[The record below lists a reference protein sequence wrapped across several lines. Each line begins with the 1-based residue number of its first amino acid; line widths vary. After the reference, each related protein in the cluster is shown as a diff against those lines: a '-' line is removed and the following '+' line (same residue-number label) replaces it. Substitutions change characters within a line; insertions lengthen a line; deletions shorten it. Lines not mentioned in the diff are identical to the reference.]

1 MDGAIH
7 AATARQRGIRGI
19 HNGVRRHARNVS
31 GGQLQ
36 RFSGGRGPLHRM
48 QPPRCCYYLPMAYEP
63 GDRPTI
69 LSKQFLM
76 TFGIGLWVIAMAV
89 ALIFVLQR
97 GSHVEL
103 KGAILKVRTMGVDDN
118 SSLAVVD
125 FRFVNSSDIPF
136 VVRSV
141 DVSATGADGANY
153 TSMSVPEVDAKRIFE
168 YYPILGQKFNASL
181 IARDRIPGRKSEDR
195 MIVARFE
202 MPVAKLDA
210 RTNLKIRIEDVDGPV
225 SELVEK

>member
-1 MDGAIH
+1 MSC
-7 AATARQRGIRGI
+7 
-19 HNGVRRHARNVS
+19 N
-31 GGQLQ
+31 L
-36 RFSGGRGPLHRM
+36 
-48 QPPRCCYYLPMAYEP
+48 MALLLLSSYMAGYEP

-69 LSKQFLM
+69 LSKQFLL
-76 TFGIGLWVIAMAV
+76 TFVIAMVAVLIAV
-89 ALIFVLQR
+89 AGILYLQR
-97 GSHVEL
+97 GAHVEL
-103 KGAILKVRTMGVDDN
+103 KGTILKVRTMGMEDN

-125 FRFVNSSDIPF
+125 FRLVNPSDYPF

-141 DVSATGADGANY
+141 DVSATADGQNY
-153 TSMSVPEVDAKRIFE
+153 TSTPVPEVDAKRIFE

-181 IARDRIPGRKSEDR
+181 LTRDRIPGRKSEDR

-202 MPVAKLDA
+202 ISVAKLDA